1 MTLMQSFSS
10 AGARRVSSPLM
21 RRNSAKLSYRHKVW
35 LFAIT
40 ILIYGSGVVWAYL
53 HHFARRMREFGEQP
67 HPAEAWS
74 LKLHGA
80 ATMAILVILG
90 TLLPTHVRFA
100 WHARRNRPN
109 GIMLISVF
117 AFLILTGYGL
127 YYFGDERLRSW
138 TSWLHLV
145 VGLALPLALVLH
157 IRRGRRSGLTPIRG
171 NRKQQTP

>member
-1 MTLMQSFSS
+1 V
-10 AGARRVSSPLM
+10 G
-21 RRNSAKLSYRHKVW
+21 
-35 LFAIT
+35 
-40 ILIYGSGVVWAYL
+40 
-53 HHFARRMREFGEQP
+53 EFGEQP
-67 HPAEAWS
+67 HPAEPWS

-80 ATMAILVILG
+80 AAMAILVILG

-138 TSWLHLV
+138 TSCLHLV
-145 VGLALPLALVLH
+145 VGLALPLALILH
-157 IRRGRRSGLTPIRG
+157 IRSGRRSGLTPIG
-171 NRKQQTP
+171 GQSQTTDSVKKSPDL

>member
-1 MTLMQSFSS
+1 
-10 AGARRVSSPLM
+10 M

-53 HHFARRMREFGEQP
+53 HHFARRMSEFGEQP
-67 HPAEAWS
+67 HPAEPWS
-74 LKLHGA
+74 LRLHGA
-80 ATMAILVILG
+80 AVMAILVILG

-145 VGLALPLALVLH
+145 VGLALPLALILH
-157 IRRGRRSGLTPIRG
+157 IRSGRRSGLTPIRG

>member
-1 MTLMQSFSS
+1 
-10 AGARRVSSPLM
+10 M

-100 WHARRNRPN
+100 WHARRNRPKRHHAN
-109 GIMLISVF
+109 L
-117 AFLILTGYGL
+117 GL
-127 YYFGDERLRSW
+127 RFSHFDRLW
-138 TSWLHLV
+138 
-145 VGLALPLALVLH
+145 PVLL
-157 IRRGRRSGLTPIRG
+157 RR
-171 NRKQQTP
+171 